1 MGELSLLES
10 HLNIWIWLS
19 LGLTTLSVG
28 VALICIRTRRSVS
41 RSALL
46 GKIAVM
52 PFSQVQQ
59 EMRDELERARRYRR
73 RLAVAV
79 IGLGSKVQKPA
90 SWSPKGGEARWGNRE
105 RPSPEALRGAF
116 LVLGSVLRDL
126 VRTDDIVAYNASRD
140 QFVLLLV
147 ESSRAEATRTL
158 RRVQAQVQERTQIG
172 IHIGVAEFPSDGL
185 ILRDLI
191 GHAEQKLSGVSALP
205 SRKTLAQTHA

>member
-59 EMRDELERARRYRR
+59 EMRDELERARRYSIRWTHPPRPHWTRR
-73 RLAVAV
+73 AKAFGCVRPALPKDTGTDPCV
-79 IGLGSKVQKPA
+79 IGT
-90 SWSPKGGEARWGNRE
+90 
-105 RPSPEALRGAF
+105 SPEVDRVGPAHSRNS
-116 LVLGSVLRDL
+116 LG
-126 VRTDDIVAYNASRD
+126 
-140 QFVLLLV
+140 
-147 ESSRAEATRTL
+147 
-158 RRVQAQVQERTQIG
+158 
-172 IHIGVAEFPSDGL
+172 P
-185 ILRDLI
+185 
-191 GHAEQKLSGVSALP
+191 
-205 SRKTLAQTHA
+205 